1 MKKLKAFIKK
11 HDLPLYVAVIALGA
25 VVALIII
32 YAVRA

>member
-1 MKKLKAFIKK
+1 MKKLKDFAKK
-11 HDLPLYVAVIALGA
+11 HDLPLYVAVIALAA